1 MNFVEGY
8 SHRNG
13 RVEWEKRELDE
24 WITDVFNAPAIT
36 LQAHSTNAIRE
47 HVRRELTN
55 QGWSDEVAIAPHFT
69 SVTVFSL
76 KEDLAIQIQ
85 TGNVSRVFYDLLKLQ
100 YLFNRNK
107 IEAAALAVPTRSGAQ
122 LLGSNIASFERLCG
136 ELQLY
141 DRVVTVPILVIG
153 FE

>member
-1 MNFVEGY
+1 MNFIEGY

-13 RVEWEKRELDE
+13 NVEWEKRELHE

-36 LQAHSTNAIRE
+36 LEAHATAAIRD

-55 QGWSDEVAIAPHFT
+55 EGWSEELLIAPNFAGA
-69 SVTVFSL
+69 TVFSQ
-76 KEDLAIQIQ
+76 KDDLAIQLQ

-107 IEAAALAVPTRSGAQ
+107 IEAAALAVPTRDGAGN
-122 LLGSNIASFERLCG
+122 LGSNIANFERLCG

-141 DRVVTVPILVIG
+141 DRIITVPILVIA

>member
-13 RVEWEKRELDE
+13 NIEWEKRELDE

-36 LQAHSTNAIRE
+36 LEPYATNKIRN
-47 HVRRELTN
+47 HVLCELTN
-55 QGWSDEVAIAPHFT
+55 EGWSDEVPIAPR
-69 SVTVFSL
+69 VTGITIFSQ
-76 KEDLAIQIQ
+76 KDDLAIQIQ

-100 YLFNRNK
+100 YLFNRSR
-107 IEAAALAVPTRSGAQ
+107 IEAAALAVPNRAAAQ
-122 LLGSNIASFERLCG
+122 RLGSNIANFERLCG

-141 DRVVTVPILVIG
+141 DRIITLPILVIA

>member
-13 RVEWEKRELDE
+13 NVEWQKRELHE
-24 WITDVFNAPAIT
+24 WVTDVFNAPAIALEPHAT
-36 LQAHSTNAIRE
+36 TAIRD
-47 HVRRELTN
+47 HIRRELTTG
-55 QGWSDEVAIAPHFT
+55 GWSEELLIAPNLIG
-69 SVTVFSL
+69 VTIFSQ
-76 KEDLAIQIQ
+76 KDDLAIQLQ

-100 YLFNRNK
+100 YLFIRNK

-122 LLGSNIASFERLCG
+122 RLGSNIANYERLCG

-141 DRVVTVPILVIG
+141 DRIVTVPILVIA